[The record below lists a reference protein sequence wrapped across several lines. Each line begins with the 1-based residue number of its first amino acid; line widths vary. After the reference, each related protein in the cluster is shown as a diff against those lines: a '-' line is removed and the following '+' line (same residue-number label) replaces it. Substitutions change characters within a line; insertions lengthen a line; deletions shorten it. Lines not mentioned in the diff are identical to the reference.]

1 MINKEK
7 IVKLDIY
14 DDKNNHILSTKAFSF
29 PRDFFKVKS
38 QELVVIRE
46 RDLPFFPKDKPI
58 SVVFQYLNG
67 TRIKYIT
74 KVDISTDLQ
83 LNFHVGDGEILEERR
98 SSYKVAADF
107 YGISRFFERN
117 DEPVVFDTPL
127 KVHFYNINLGGV
139 LFHTDYEF
147 EKGDL
152 VNLVFMD
159 NKIELMGEILRL
171 QYDTHGAFVGYG
183 TKFTETSHAQ
193 EEILTKF
200 IFRYQ
205 LEERNRKMMNR

>member
-7 IVKLDIY
+7 IAKLDIY
-14 DDKNNHILSTKAFSF
+14 DENGNHMLSTKAFSF

-46 RDLPFFPKDKPI
+46 RDLTVFPKDKSI
-58 SVVFQYLNG
+58 TAIFQYING
-67 TRIKYIT
+67 TRIKYTT

-83 LNFHVGDGEILEERR
+83 MNFHVGSGEVLEERR

-127 KVHFYNINLGGV
+127 KIHFYNINLGGV
-139 LFHTDYEF
+139 LFHSDYEF

-159 NKIELMGEILRL
+159 NKVELMGEILRL

-183 TKFTETSHAQ
+183 TKFIDISHTQ
-193 EEILTKF
+193 EEFLTKF

-205 LEERNRKMMNR
+205 LEERNKKMMMK